1 MTTSPEESAVPGAVI
16 QLRGVSKEFA
26 GGTVAVDRVDLD
38 VEAGSVLG
46 IVGHSGAGK
55 STLLRLINLLEAPT
69 TGTVTVDGREL
80 AALGARP
87 LRAARRDIGMVFQQF
102 NLFRSRTVL
111 GNVGYPLRQAGARRA
126 LARERAEEAL
136 RFVGLADQARRYP
149 EQLSGG
155 QCQRVG
161 IARALATR
169 PRVLLCD
176 EATSALDPQTTQEV
190 LALLRRVNDEL
201 GVTIVLITHEMEVVR
216 AVCDRMAV
224 LDAGRIVERGPVREV
239 FAAPQHP
246 TTRAFVRSAVQASP
260 LLDLLP
266 EALRRHGV
274 DEAVAASVLAEVGA

>member
-1 MTTSPEESAVPGAVI
+1 MTTPQAPAQPHHVI
-16 QLRGVSKEFA
+16 QLDAVSKEFA
-26 GGTVAVDRVDLD
+26 GGTLAVDRVSLA
-38 VEAGSVLG
+38 VAPGSVFG

-55 STLLRLINLLEAPT
+55 STLLRLINLLETPT
-69 TGTVTVDGREL
+69 TGTVTVAGQEL
-80 AALGARP
+80 TALGSRQ

-111 GNVGYPLRQAGARRA
+111 GNVVYPLRQAGATRA
-126 LARERAEEAL
+126 EARERAAEAL
-136 RFVGLADQARRYP
+136 RFVGLADQAKRYP

-155 QCQRVG
+155 QRQRVG
-161 IARALATR
+161 IARALATE

-224 LDAGRIVERGPVREV
+224 LDAGRIVETGPVREL

-266 EALRRHGV
+266 AALRKHGV
-274 DEAVAASVLAEVGA
+274 DEAVTASVLAEVGA

>member
-1 MTTSPEESAVPGAVI
+1 M
-16 QLRGVSKEFA
+16 QLDSVSKEFA
-26 GGTVAVDRVDLD
+26 GGTLAVDRVSLA
-38 VEAGSVLG
+38 VAPGSVFG

-55 STLLRLINLLEAPT
+55 STLLRLINLLETPT
-69 TGTVTVDGREL
+69 TGTVTVAGQEL
-80 AALGARP
+80 TALGSRQ

-111 GNVGYPLRQAGARRA
+111 GNVAYPLRQAGATRA
-126 LARERAEEAL
+126 EARERAAEAL
-136 RFVGLADQARRYP
+136 RFVGLADQAKRYP

-155 QCQRVG
+155 QRQRVG
-161 IARALATR
+161 IARALATE

-224 LDAGRIVERGPVREV
+224 LDAGRIVETGPVREL

-246 TTRAFVRSAVQASP
+246 TTRAFVRSAVEASP

-266 EALRRHGV
+266 AALRKHGV
-274 DEAVAASVLAEVGA
+274 DDAVTASVLAEVGA

>member
-1 MTTSPEESAVPGAVI
+1 MVE
-16 QLRGVSKEFA
+16 LRDISKEFT
-26 GGTVAVDRVDLD
+26 GGTLAVDRVTLA
-38 VEAGSVLG
+38 VEPGGVFG

-55 STLLRLINLLEAPT
+55 STLLRLINLLETPT
-69 TGTVTVDGREL
+69 TGTVTVDGQDL
-80 AALGARP
+80 TALGGRQ

-111 GNVGYPLRQAGARRA
+111 GNVAYPLRLSGASRTQARDRA
-126 LARERAEEAL
+126 QEAL

-155 QCQRVG
+155 QRQRVG

-169 PRVLLCD
+169 PRLLLCD

-190 LALLRRVNDEL
+190 LALLRRINDEL
-201 GVTIVLITHEMEVVR
+201 GVTIVLITHEMAVVR
-216 AVCDRMAV
+216 ALCDRMAV
-224 LDAGRIVERGPVREV
+224 MDAGRIVETGPVREL

-266 EALRRHGV
+266 AALRRHGV
-274 DEAVAASVLAEVGA
+274 DEAVAASVLAEVST

>member
-1 MTTSPEESAVPGAVI
+1 MSTPQPTAQLRHVI
-16 QLRGVSKEFA
+16 QLHSVSKEFA
-26 GGTVAVDRVDLD
+26 GGTLAVDRVSLA
-38 VEAGSVLG
+38 VAPGSVFG

-55 STLLRLINLLEAPT
+55 STLLRLINLLETPT
-69 TGTVTVDGREL
+69 TGTVTVAGQEL
-80 AALGARP
+80 TALGSRQ

-111 GNVGYPLRQAGARRA
+111 GNVAYPLRQAGATRA
-126 LARERAEEAL
+126 EARERAAEAL
-136 RFVGLADQARRYP
+136 RFVGLADQAKRYP

-155 QCQRVG
+155 QRQRVG
-161 IARALATR
+161 IARALATE

-224 LDAGRIVERGPVREV
+224 LDAGRIVETGPVREL

-266 EALRRHGV
+266 AALRKHGV
-274 DEAVAASVLAEVGA
+274 DDAVTASVLAEVGA

>member
-1 MTTSPEESAVPGAVI
+1 MTTPQPTAQPRHVI
-16 QLRGVSKEFA
+16 QLDSISKEFA
-26 GGTVAVDRVDLD
+26 GGTLAVDRVSLA
-38 VEAGSVLG
+38 VAPGSVFG

-55 STLLRLINLLEAPT
+55 STLLRLINLLETPT
-69 TGTVTVDGREL
+69 TGTVTVAGQEL
-80 AALGARP
+80 TALGSRQ

-111 GNVGYPLRQAGARRA
+111 GNVAYPLRQAGATRA
-126 LARERAEEAL
+126 EARERAAEAL
-136 RFVGLADQARRYP
+136 RFVGLADQAKRYP

-155 QCQRVG
+155 QRQRVG
-161 IARALATR
+161 IARALATE

-224 LDAGRIVERGPVREV
+224 LDAGRIVETGPVREL

-266 EALRRHGV
+266 AALRKHGV
-274 DEAVAASVLAEVGA
+274 DDAVTASVLAEVGA

>member
-1 MTTSPEESAVPGAVI
+1 MTSPEHPAAPRNVI
-16 QLRGVSKEFA
+16 ELHDISKEFT
-26 GGTVAVDRVDLD
+26 GGTVAVDRVTLA
-38 VEAGSVLG
+38 VEPGTVFG

-55 STLLRLINLLEAPT
+55 STLLRLINLLETPT
-69 TGTVTVDGREL
+69 SGTVTVAGQDL
-80 AALGARP
+80 IALGARE
-87 LRAARRDIGMVFQQF
+87 LRAARRNIGMVFQQF

-111 GNVGYPLRQAGARRA
+111 GNVAYPLRQAGASRA
-126 LARERAEEAL
+126 RSRERAEEAL

-149 EQLSGG
+149 EQLSDGRR
-155 QCQRVG
+155 QRVG
-161 IARALATR
+161 IARALATE

-224 LDAGRIVERGPVREV
+224 MDGGRVVETGPVREV

-266 EALRRHGV
+266 AALLKHGV

>member
-1 MTTSPEESAVPGAVI
+1 MTSPEHPAAPRNVI
-16 QLRGVSKEFA
+16 ELHDISKEFT
-26 GGTVAVDRVDLD
+26 GGTVAVDRVTLA
-38 VEAGSVLG
+38 VEPGTVFG
-46 IVGHSGAGK
+46 IIGHSGAGK
-55 STLLRLINLLEAPT
+55 STLLRLINLLETPT
-69 TGTVTVDGREL
+69 SGTVTVAGQDL
-80 AALGARP
+80 IALGARE
-87 LRAARRDIGMVFQQF
+87 LRAARRNIGMVFQQF

-111 GNVGYPLRQAGARRA
+111 GNVAYPLRQAGASRA
-126 LARERAEEAL
+126 RSRERAEEAL

-155 QCQRVG
+155 QRQRVG
-161 IARALATR
+161 IARALATE

-224 LDAGRIVERGPVREV
+224 MDGGRVVETGPVREV

-266 EALRRHGV
+266 AALRKHGV

>member
-1 MTTSPEESAVPGAVI
+1 MTSPEHPAAPRHVI
-16 QLRGVSKEFA
+16 ELHDISKEFT
-26 GGTVAVDRVDLD
+26 GGTVAVDRVTLA
-38 VEAGSVLG
+38 VEPGTVFG

-55 STLLRLINLLEAPT
+55 STLLRLINLLETPT
-69 TGTVTVDGREL
+69 SGTVTVAGQDL
-80 AALGARP
+80 IALGARE
-87 LRAARRDIGMVFQQF
+87 LRAARRNIGMVFQQF

-111 GNVGYPLRQAGARRA
+111 GNVAYPLRQAGASRA
-126 LARERAEEAL
+126 RSRERAEEAL

-155 QCQRVG
+155 QRQRVG
-161 IARALATR
+161 IARALATE

-224 LDAGRIVERGPVREV
+224 MDGGRVVETGPVREV

-266 EALRRHGV
+266 AALRKHGV

>member
-1 MTTSPEESAVPGAVI
+1 MTTPQPTAQPRHVI
-16 QLRGVSKEFA
+16 QLDAVSKEFA
-26 GGTVAVDRVDLD
+26 GGTLAVDRVSLA
-38 VEAGSVLG
+38 VAPGSVFG

-55 STLLRLINLLEAPT
+55 STLLRLINLLETPT
-69 TGTVTVDGREL
+69 TGTVTVAGQEL
-80 AALGARP
+80 TALGSRQ

-111 GNVGYPLRQAGARRA
+111 GNVAYPLRQAGATRA
-126 LARERAEEAL
+126 EARERAAEAL
-136 RFVGLADQARRYP
+136 RFVGLADQAKRYP

-155 QCQRVG
+155 QRQRVG
-161 IARALATR
+161 IARALATE

-224 LDAGRIVERGPVREV
+224 LDAGRIVETGPVREL

-266 EALRRHGV
+266 AALRKHGV
-274 DEAVAASVLAEVGA
+274 DEAVTASVLAEVGA

>member
-1 MTTSPEESAVPGAVI
+1 MTTPQPTAQPRHVI
-16 QLRGVSKEFA
+16 QLNSVSKEFA
-26 GGTVAVDRVDLD
+26 GGTLAVDRVSLA
-38 VEAGSVLG
+38 VAPGSVFG

-55 STLLRLINLLEAPT
+55 STLLRLINLLETPT
-69 TGTVTVDGREL
+69 TGTVTVAGQEL
-80 AALGARP
+80 TALGSRQ

-111 GNVGYPLRQAGARRA
+111 GNVAYPLRQAGATRA
-126 LARERAEEAL
+126 EARERAAEAL
-136 RFVGLADQARRYP
+136 RFVGLADQAKRYP

-155 QCQRVG
+155 QRQRVG
-161 IARALATR
+161 IARALATE

-224 LDAGRIVERGPVREV
+224 LDAGRIVETGPVGEL

-266 EALRRHGV
+266 AALRKHGV
-274 DEAVAASVLAEVGA
+274 DDAVAASVLAEVGA

>member
-1 MTTSPEESAVPGAVI
+1 MTTPPHSATPRHVI
-16 QLRGVSKEFA
+16 QLHDVTKEFT
-26 GGTVAVDRVDLD
+26 GGTVAVDRVTLA
-38 VEAGSVLG
+38 VEPGSVFG

-55 STLLRLINLLEAPT
+55 STLLRLINLLETPT
-69 TGTVTVDGREL
+69 SGTVTVAGQEL
-80 AALGARP
+80 TALGSRE

-111 GNVGYPLRQAGARRA
+111 GNVAYPLRQAGASRA
-126 LARERAEEAL
+126 QSRERAAEAL
-136 RFVGLADQARRYP
+136 HFVGLAEQARRYP

-155 QCQRVG
+155 QRQRVG
-161 IARALATR
+161 IARALATE

-224 LDAGRIVERGPVREV
+224 LDGGRIVETGPVHEI

-266 EALRRHGV
+266 AALRKHGV
-274 DEAVAASVLAEVGA
+274 SEAVAASVLAEVGA

>member
-1 MTTSPEESAVPGAVI
+1 MTSPEHPAAPRHVI
-16 QLRGVSKEFA
+16 ELHDISKEFT
-26 GGTVAVDRVDLD
+26 GGTVAVDRVTLA
-38 VEAGSVLG
+38 VEPGTVFG
-46 IVGHSGAGK
+46 VVGHSGAGK
-55 STLLRLINLLEAPT
+55 STLLRLINLLETPT
-69 TGTVTVDGREL
+69 SGTVTVAGQDL
-80 AALGARP
+80 IALGARE
-87 LRAARRDIGMVFQQF
+87 LRAARRNIGMVFQQF

-111 GNVGYPLRQAGARRA
+111 GNVAYPLRQAGASRA
-126 LARERAEEAL
+126 RSRERAEEAL

-155 QCQRVG
+155 QRQRVG
-161 IARALATR
+161 IARALATE

-224 LDAGRIVERGPVREV
+224 MDGGRVVETGPVREV

-266 EALRRHGV
+266 AALRKHGV

>member
-1 MTTSPEESAVPGAVI
+1 MI
-16 QLRGVSKEFA
+16 QLRDLSKEFT
-26 GGTVAVDRVDLD
+26 GGTRAVDRVTLD
-38 VEAGSVLG
+38 IAPGGVFG

-55 STLLRLINLLEAPT
+55 STLLRLINLLETPT
-69 TGTVTVDGREL
+69 SGTVTVNGQEL
-80 AALGARP
+80 TALGSRQ
-87 LRAARRDIGMVFQQF
+87 LRAARRDIGMIFQQF

-111 GNVGYPLRQAGARRA
+111 GNVAYPLRQAGIPRAQARDRA
-126 LARERAEEAL
+126 HEAL

-155 QCQRVG
+155 QRQRVG
-161 IARALATR
+161 IARALATQ
-169 PRVLLCD
+169 PPVLLCD
-176 EATSALDPQTTQEV
+176 EATSALDPQTTGEV

-216 AVCDRMAV
+216 ALCDRMAV
-224 LDAGRIVERGPVREV
+224 LDAGRIVETGPVREV

-266 EALRRHGV
+266 AALRKHGV
-274 DEAVAASVLAEVGA
+274 DEAVAASVLAEVSA

>member
-1 MTTSPEESAVPGAVI
+1 MTTPPHSATSRHVI
-16 QLRGVSKEFA
+16 QLHDITKEFT
-26 GGTVAVDRVDLD
+26 GGTVAVDQLTLAI
-38 VEAGSVLG
+38 EPGSVFG

-55 STLLRLINLLEAPT
+55 STLLRLINLLETPT
-69 TGTVTVDGREL
+69 SGTVTVAGQEL
-80 AALGARP
+80 TALGSRE

-111 GNVGYPLRQAGARRA
+111 GNVAYPLRQTGASRA
-126 LARERAEEAL
+126 QARERAEEAL

-155 QCQRVG
+155 QRQRVG
-161 IARALATR
+161 IARALATE

-216 AVCDRMAV
+216 AICDRMAV
-224 LDAGRIVERGPVREV
+224 LDGGRIVETGPVREI

-266 EALRRHGV
+266 AALRKHGV
-274 DEAVAASVLAEVGA
+274 SETVAASVLAEVGA

>member
-1 MTTSPEESAVPGAVI
+1 MTTPQPTAQPRHVI
-16 QLRGVSKEFA
+16 ELDSVSKEFA
-26 GGTVAVDRVDLD
+26 DGTLAVDRVSLA
-38 VEAGSVLG
+38 VAPGSVFG

-55 STLLRLINLLEAPT
+55 STLLRLINLLETPT
-69 TGTVTVDGREL
+69 TGTVTVAGQEL
-80 AALGARP
+80 TALGSRQ

-111 GNVGYPLRQAGARRA
+111 GNVAYPLRQAGATRA
-126 LARERAEEAL
+126 EARERAAEAL
-136 RFVGLADQARRYP
+136 RFVGLADQAKRYP

-155 QCQRVG
+155 QRQRVG
-161 IARALATR
+161 IARALATE

-224 LDAGRIVERGPVREV
+224 LDAGRIVETGPVREL

-266 EALRRHGV
+266 AALRKHGV
-274 DEAVAASVLAEVGA
+274 DDAVTASVLAEVGA

>member
-1 MTTSPEESAVPGAVI
+1 M
-16 QLRGVSKEFA
+16 QLDAVSKEFA
-26 GGTVAVDRVDLD
+26 GGTLAVDRVSLA
-38 VEAGSVLG
+38 VAPGSVFG

-55 STLLRLINLLEAPT
+55 STLLRLINLLETPT
-69 TGTVTVDGREL
+69 TGTVTVAGQEL
-80 AALGARP
+80 TALGSRQ

-111 GNVGYPLRQAGARRA
+111 GNVVYPLRQAGATRA
-126 LARERAEEAL
+126 EARERAAEAL
-136 RFVGLADQARRYP
+136 RFVGLADQAKRYP

-155 QCQRVG
+155 QRQRVG
-161 IARALATR
+161 IARALATE

-224 LDAGRIVERGPVREV
+224 LDAGRIVETGPVREL

-266 EALRRHGV
+266 AALRKHGV
-274 DEAVAASVLAEVGA
+274 DEAVTASVLAEVGA

>member
-1 MTTSPEESAVPGAVI
+1 MTTPQPTAQPRHVI
-16 QLRGVSKEFA
+16 QLDSVSKEFA
-26 GGTVAVDRVDLD
+26 GGTLAVDRVSLA
-38 VEAGSVLG
+38 VAPGSVFG

-55 STLLRLINLLEAPT
+55 STLLRLINLLETPT
-69 TGTVTVDGREL
+69 TGTVTVAGQEL
-80 AALGARP
+80 TALGSRQ

-111 GNVGYPLRQAGARRA
+111 GNVAYPLRQAGATRA
-126 LARERAEEAL
+126 EARERAAEAL
-136 RFVGLADQARRYP
+136 RFVGLADQAKRYP

-155 QCQRVG
+155 QRQRVG
-161 IARALATR
+161 IARALATE

-224 LDAGRIVERGPVREV
+224 LDAGRIVETGPVREL

-246 TTRAFVRSAVQASP
+246 TTRAFVRSAVEASP

-266 EALRRHGV
+266 AALRKHGV
-274 DEAVAASVLAEVGA
+274 DDAVTASVLAEVGA

>member
-1 MTTSPEESAVPGAVI
+1 MTTPQPTAQPRHVI
-16 QLRGVSKEFA
+16 QLDSVRKEFA
-26 GGTVAVDRVDLD
+26 GGTLAVDRVSLA
-38 VEAGSVLG
+38 VAPGSVFG

-55 STLLRLINLLEAPT
+55 STLLRLINLLETPT
-69 TGTVTVDGREL
+69 TGTVTVAGQEL
-80 AALGARP
+80 TALGSRQ

-111 GNVGYPLRQAGARRA
+111 GNVAYPLRQAGATRA
-126 LARERAEEAL
+126 EARERAAEAL
-136 RFVGLADQARRYP
+136 RFVGLADQAKRYP

-155 QCQRVG
+155 QRQRVG
-161 IARALATR
+161 IARALATE

-224 LDAGRIVERGPVREV
+224 LDAGRIVENGPVGEL

-266 EALRRHGV
+266 AALRKHGV
-274 DEAVAASVLAEVGA
+274 DDAVAASVLAEVGA

>member
-1 MTTSPEESAVPGAVI
+1 MTTPQPTAQPRHVI
-16 QLRGVSKEFA
+16 QLDSVSKEFA
-26 GGTVAVDRVDLD
+26 GGTLAVDRVSLA
-38 VEAGSVLG
+38 VAPGSVFG

-55 STLLRLINLLEAPT
+55 STLLRLINLLETPT
-69 TGTVTVDGREL
+69 TGTVTVAGQEL
-80 AALGARP
+80 TALGSRQ

-111 GNVGYPLRQAGARRA
+111 GNVAYPLRQAGATRA
-126 LARERAEEAL
+126 EARERAAEAL
-136 RFVGLADQARRYP
+136 RFVGLADQAKRYP

-155 QCQRVG
+155 QRQRVG
-161 IARALATR
+161 IARALATE

-224 LDAGRIVERGPVREV
+224 LDAGRIVETGPVREL

-266 EALRRHGV
+266 AALRKHGV
-274 DEAVAASVLAEVGA
+274 DDAVTASVLAEVGA

>member
-1 MTTSPEESAVPGAVI
+1 MTTPQPSAQPRHLI
-16 QLRGVSKEFA
+16 QLDDVSKEFA
-26 GGTVAVDRVDLD
+26 GGTLAVDRVSLA
-38 VEAGSVLG
+38 VAPGSVFG

-55 STLLRLINLLEAPT
+55 STLLRLINLLETPT
-69 TGTVTVDGREL
+69 TGTVTVAGQEL
-80 AALGARP
+80 TALGSRQ

-111 GNVGYPLRQAGARRA
+111 GNVAYPLRQAGAARA
-126 LARERAEEAL
+126 EARERAAEAL

-155 QCQRVG
+155 QRQRVG
-161 IARALATR
+161 IARALATE

-224 LDAGRIVERGPVREV
+224 LDAGRIVETGPVREL
-239 FAAPQHP
+239 FAAPRHP

-266 EALRRHGV
+266 AALRKHGV
-274 DEAVAASVLAEVGA
+274 DEAVTASVLAEVGA